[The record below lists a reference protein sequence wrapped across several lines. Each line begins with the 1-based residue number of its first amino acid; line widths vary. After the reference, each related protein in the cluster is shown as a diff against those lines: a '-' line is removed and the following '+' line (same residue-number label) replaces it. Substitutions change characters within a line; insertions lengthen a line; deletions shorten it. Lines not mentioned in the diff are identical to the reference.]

1 MNIDGFI
8 AREGWTKWE
17 ENYDNLGESLEDI
30 ANALLDSGYAELVA
44 KAQYVLD
51 NVV

>member
-8 AREGWTKWE
+8 DREGWTKWE
-17 ENYDNLGESLEDI
+17 DNFDFLGETLEDI
-30 ANALLDSGYAELVA
+30 ANALVA

>member
-8 AREGWTKWE
+8 DREGWTKWE
-17 ENYDNLGESLEDI
+17 DNFDFLGETLEDI
-30 ANALLDSGYAELVA
+30 ANALVESNHSELVA